1 MDNKIR
7 LLIKGNI
14 NYKLILRL
22 VKSKE
27 VYGYINT
34 TNSTGELE
42 GSDSDLKSI
51 IEKHNNNIFSKGK
64 KEILFKEIK
73 YIGDLKSFSLVKD
86 KSYVKI
92 KVYIKIYGLFQNS
105 SFETITK
112 RYADK
117 LGIYGWIKR
126 TEDGYVD
133 SKMEGSYDNIYSII
147 DLLSK
152 GFPKTNVE
160 NVYLEYL
167 DNPNEFKRF
176 EVIK

>member
-1 MDNKIR
+1 MDKKIR
-7 LLIKGNI
+7 LLLKGNI
-14 NYKLILRL
+14 NCNLISRL
-22 VKSKE
+22 IKNKE

-42 GSDSDLKSI
+42 GREDTLKSI
-51 IEKHNNNIFSKGK
+51 IDKHNTNIFSRGK
-64 KEILFKEIK
+64 KQITCQKIR

-86 KSYVKI
+86 KSHVKI

-167 DNPNEFKRF
+167 DNPNEFKKF